1 MEQGKQENT
10 PLNTQDE
17 KEIKE
22 TQATE
27 QNVTS
32 TEENSVNAVP
42 QEEQVTAP
50 KVEENPASSAQTNIF
65 GQEVETT
72 EAKEEQQGQQEQ
84 TTSQSATTSVK
95 EETVQQEQPVQ
106 PQPNVEIRKDVQ
118 VVYEYKPKKDYGI
131 WPILAFFILI
141 AGIIFALPSI
151 QKLVND
157 YRNSGVNLSKNNN
170 TPTEPTPS
178 EETPQEEVSYFDFN
192 GDTTVSIN
200 KLTLNNFSKEVQ
212 NGKHYLSLTV
222 LNKDNRAY
230 NYSDK
235 IYIELYNANDTLL
248 SRSLLES
255 SESIAASSS
264 SRVNLLINEAAY
276 SGVAK
281 FLVKTIVVDD
291 YPQINLAENLK
302 DQEVLTCTLD
312 NQKNVYTFKE
322 YKLVSI
328 DSTLNFLRT
337 SYLTPEAYASA
348 LATYRQTS
356 ATYGLINGVSS
367 SIVDA
372 EDGFTLAIKI
382 DSKTVS
388 IGDLNEMDNRA
399 FYEGN
404 TLAKEVAFEMAARGY
419 ICN

>member
-10 PLNTQDE
+10 SINATEE
-17 KEIKE
+17 KKIKT

-27 QNVTS
+27 QNIAPK
-32 TEENSVNAVP
+32 EENRSNVES
-42 QEEQVTAP
+42 QEEQVTT
-50 KVEENPASSAQTNIF
+50 KVEDSQVTSAQTNIF

-72 EAKEEQQGQQEQ
+72 EVKEEQVIPQ
-84 TTSQSATTSVK
+84 TDTTSVK

-106 PQPNVEIRKDVQ
+106 PQANIEVNKDVQ

-131 WPILAFFILI
+131 WPILAFFILV
-141 AGIIFALPSI
+141 AGIIFVLPSI

-157 YRNSGVNLSKNNN
+157 YRNGEINLSNKNNPSQEN
-170 TPTEPTPS
+170 KPQEEKPS
-178 EETPQEEVSYFDFN
+178 EEISYFDFN

-200 KLTLNNFSKEVQ
+200 KLTLNNFSKETT
-212 NGKHYLSLTV
+212 NGKYYLDLTV
-222 LNKDNRAY
+222 LNKDNRIY
-230 NYSDK
+230 NYEDK
-235 IYIELYNANDTLL
+235 IFIELYNANDTLL

-255 SESIAASSS
+255 KVGIAASSS
-264 SRVNLLINEAAY
+264 SRVSLLINEKAY
-276 SGVAK
+276 KEVAK
-281 FLVKTIVVDD
+281 FLVKTIAVSD
-291 YPQINLAENLK
+291 YPQVNIAENLK
-302 DQEVLTCTLD
+302 DQEVLTCSLD
-312 NQKNVYTFKE
+312 NEKNIYTFKD

-382 DSKTVS
+382 DSKTIS

-399 FYEGN
+399 FYKGD
-404 TLAKEVAFEMAARGY
+404 TLVKEVAFEMAARGY
-419 ICN
+419 TCN

>member
-10 PLNTQDE
+10 SINATEE
-17 KEIKE
+17 KEIKT

-27 QNVTS
+27 QNIAPK
-32 TEENSVNAVP
+32 EENSSNVES
-42 QEEQVTAP
+42 QEEQVTT
-50 KVEENPASSAQTNIF
+50 KVEDSQVTSAQTNIF

-72 EAKEEQQGQQEQ
+72 EVKEEQVIPQ
-84 TTSQSATTSVK
+84 TDTTSVK

-106 PQPNVEIRKDVQ
+106 PQANIEVNKDVQ

-131 WPILAFFILI
+131 WPILAFFILV

-157 YRNSGVNLSKNNN
+157 YRSGGVDLSNKNN
-170 TPTEPTPS
+170 PPQEDKPQEDTPS
-178 EETPQEEVSYFDFN
+178 EEISYFDFN

-200 KLTLNNFSKEVQ
+200 KLTLNNFSKETT
-212 NGKHYLSLTV
+212 NGKYYLDLTV
-222 LNKDNRAY
+222 LNKDNRIY
-230 NYSDK
+230 NYEDK
-235 IYIELYNANDTLL
+235 IFIELYNANDTLL

-255 SESIAASSS
+255 KVGIAASSS
-264 SRVNLLINEAAY
+264 SRVSLLINEKAY
-276 SGVAK
+276 KEVAK
-281 FLVKTIVVDD
+281 FLVKTIAVSD
-291 YPQINLAENLK
+291 YPQVNIAENLK
-302 DQEVLTCTLD
+302 DQEVLTCSLD
-312 NQKNVYTFKE
+312 NEKNIYTFKD

-388 IGDLNEMDNRA
+388 IGDLTEMDNRG
-399 FYEGN
+399 FYKGD
-404 TLAKEVAFEMAARGY
+404 TLAKEVAFELAARGY
-419 ICN
+419 TCN

>member
-10 PLNTQDE
+10 SLNATLGNE
-17 KEIKE
+17 VKE
-22 TQATE
+22 TQTTE
-27 QNVTS
+27 QNVL
-32 TEENSVNAVP
+32 TEENSIK
-42 QEEQVTAP
+42 EEQVIAP
-50 KVEENPASSAQTNIF
+50 KVEESNPTPTNIF
-65 GQEVETT
+65 GQEVAQSDVKEEPQVEVPTPNT
-72 EAKEEQQGQQEQ
+72 AEVKEEQ
-84 TTSQSATTSVK
+84 
-95 EETVQQEQPVQ
+95 VQPEQPQ
-106 PQPNVEIRKDVQ
+106 ANVEIRKDVQ

-157 YRNSGVNLSKNNN
+157 YRSSGVNLSKNNN

-192 GDTTVSIN
+192 SDTTVSIN
-200 KLTLNNFSKEVQ
+200 KLTLNNFSKEAQ
-212 NGKHYLSLTV
+212 NGKYYLALTV

-230 NYSDK
+230 NYDDK

-255 SESIAASSS
+255 ETAVAASSS

-281 FLVKTIVVDD
+281 FLVKTITVDD

-312 NQKNVYTFKE
+312 NQKKVYTFKE

-337 SYLTPEAYASA
+337 SYLSPEEYAAS

-388 IGDLNEMDNRA
+388 IGDLNEMDDRT
-399 FYEGN
+399 FYAGD
-404 TLAKEVAFEMAARGY
+404 TLAKVIAFEMTSRGY
-419 ICN
+419 TCN